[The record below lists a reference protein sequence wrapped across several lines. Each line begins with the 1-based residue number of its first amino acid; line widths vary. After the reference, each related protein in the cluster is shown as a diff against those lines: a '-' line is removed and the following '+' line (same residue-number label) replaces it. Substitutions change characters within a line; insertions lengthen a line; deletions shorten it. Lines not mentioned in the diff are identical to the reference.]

1 MSAIPPWPKGKPF
14 ADAPTFDVLRER
26 SGYKVAKLREALRD
40 VPRFKCSDNTVRYD
54 AAAATA
60 ALEGADPLHDE
71 LDDAAAAAASVAEP
85 LPTDPVQAA
94 LAVMNRT
101 LSLFSVVVRE
111 RGEVVRLCNDVIKT
125 MGEPLKLGQD
135 LVREGVAVMQ
145 TRLDKFETMWDR
157 MVLLV
162 EDLQSTQ
169 SERAAA
175 QLQQA
180 DRAEMRKDAFGIAK
194 KYLPDAIEKFSLTV
208 EAAAAVDVLR
218 SIDPEIL
225 ESMLELDVVPKD
237 LLPKARKLIDVL
249 KSRRKSQA
257 APPPPPEAAPTEAAP
272 SSAPSNGSPP

>member
-1 MSAIPPWPKGKPF
+1 LPSIPPWPKGKPF

-111 RGEVVRLCNDVIKT
+111 RGEVVKLCNDVIKT

-145 TRLDKFETMWDR
+145 TRLDKFELMWDR
-157 MVLLV
+157 MVVLV
-162 EDLQSTQ
+162 EELQSTQ
-169 SERAAA
+169 AERAASL
-175 QLQQA
+175 LQQA

-194 KYLPDAIEKFSLTV
+194 KYLPDALDKFSLTL
-208 EAAAAVDVLR
+208 EAQAAVDVLR
-218 SIDPEIL
+218 GIDPEIL
-225 ESMLELDVVPKD
+225 ESMLELDVVPAA
-237 LLPKARKLIDVL
+237 LLPKARKLIEVL
-249 KSRRKSQA
+249 KSRRKPGA
-257 APPPPPEAAPTEAAP
+257 APPPPTEPAP
-272 SSAPSNGSPP
+272 SSAPSNGSPA

>member
-1 MSAIPPWPKGKPF
+1 LTAIPAWPKGKPF

-71 LDDAAAAAASVAEP
+71 LDDAAAAAVAEP
-85 LPTDPVQAA
+85 LPSDPVQAA

-125 MGEPLKLGQD
+125 MGEPLKLGQE
-135 LVREGVAVMQ
+135 LVKDGVAVMQ

-162 EDLQSTQ
+162 EELQSTQ

-180 DRAEMRKDAFGIAK
+180 DRAEMRRDAFGIAK
-194 KYLPDAIEKFSLTV
+194 KYLPDAIEKFSLTL
-208 EAAAAVDVLR
+208 EAQAAVDVLR
-218 SIDPEIL
+218 GIDPEIL
-225 ESMLELDVVPKD
+225 ESMLELDVVPAD

-249 KSRRKSQA
+249 KARRKTS
-257 APPPPPEAAPTEAAP
+257 APPQPAEPAP
-272 SSAPSNGSPP
+272 SSAPSNGAPP